1 MNGSPSDDK
10 GCRDFV
16 ANLARML
23 QAYKWKQADLARESK
38 YSASVISELMSFKR
52 WPDIQHGQAFDAAF
66 GLIGMFEARAK
77 EIRGGKAYAEAF
89 KDFPAHEATAHCIL
103 IYQHSVYPGLFQT
116 EGYGRSLLSTWPNIT
131 TDEVDRKWQGRLDR
145 QKIVHRTDPPPP
157 HIWALIDEAALRR
170 PVAPPVVMYEQC
182 MHAIELARL
191 SHVSLAVVPYDSRG
205 HFGPLGACTIVERD
219 GIARVV
225 NLEDFVDGR
234 VTEDPALAREA
245 AVRFRSLQGEALPT
259 GASLDLMER
268 LATELWTG

>member
-66 GLIGMFEARAK
+66 GLI
-77 EIRGGKAYAEAF
+77 RGGKEYAEAF
-89 KDFPAHEATAHCIL
+89 KDFPAHEATAHHLL
-103 IYQHSVYPGLFQT
+103 IHDHSVFPGVFQT
-116 EGYGRSLLSTWPNIT
+116 EGYGRTLLSTWPNIT
-131 TDEVDRKWQGRLDR
+131 PDEVDRKWQGRLDR

-157 HIWALIDEAALRR
+157 RIWALIGETALRR
-170 PVAPPVVMYEQC
+170 PVAPPEAMFEQC

-191 SHVSLAVVPYDSRG
+191 SHVSLAVVPYNSRG
-205 HFGPLGACTIVERD
+205 HFGTMGACTIVERD
-219 GIARVV
+219 GIPRVV
-225 NLEDFVDGR
+225 SLEDFVDGR
-234 VTEDPALAREA
+234 MTEDPATVREA
-245 AVRFRSLQGEALPT
+245 AVRFRSLQSEALPS
-259 GASLDLMER
+259 GASLDLIER
-268 LATELWTG
+268 LATELWKG